1 MKNKGN
7 KMVLLESVG
16 TFLDTDNGLTY
27 PAEVN
32 DSGFTRTYTPDL
44 DNPYSLED
52 IKEDEWVLSLSK
64 EDFKV
69 VSTYLS
75 GLN

>member
-27 PAEVN
+27 AAEVN
-32 DSGFTRTYTPDL
+32 DSGFTRTFTPDL
-44 DNPYSLED
+44 DNPYPLED
-52 IKEDEWVLSLSK
+52 IKEDEWMLSLSE
-64 EDFKV
+64 EDDDV
-69 VSTYLS
+69 VANYLS
-75 GLN
+75 GLV

>member
-52 IKEDEWVLSLSK
+52 IEDEWSLALSK

>member
-1 MKNKGN
+1 
-7 KMVLLESVG
+7 MVLLESVG

-27 PAEVN
+27 PAKVK
-32 DSGFTRTYTPDL
+32 DSGFTRTYTADL
-44 DNPYSLED
+44 DNPYPLED

>member
-1 MKNKGN
+1 MKNKGDI
-7 KMVLLESVG
+7 MVLLESVG

-32 DSGFTRTYTPDL
+32 DSGFTRTFSPDL
-44 DNPYSLED
+44 DNPYPLED

-64 EDFKV
+64 EDFDI
-69 VSTYLS
+69 VSSYLS
-75 GLN
+75 HN

>member
-1 MKNKGN
+1 
-7 KMVLLESVG
+7 MVLLESVG

-32 DSGFTRTYTPDL
+32 DSGFTRTYTPDF
-44 DNPYSLED
+44 DNPYPLED

-64 EDFKV
+64 EDFDV
-69 VSTYLS
+69 VSNYLS
-75 GLN
+75 HN

>member
-1 MKNKGN
+1 
-7 KMVLLESVG
+7 MVLLESVG

-52 IKEDEWVLSLSK
+52 IKEDFSLLS
-64 EDFKV
+64 
-69 VSTYLS
+69 
-75 GLN
+75 

>member
-16 TFLDTDNGLTY
+16 TFLNTDNGLTY

-32 DSGFTRTYTPDL
+32 DSGFTRTFTPDL
-44 DNPYSLED
+44 DNPYPLED

-64 EDFKV
+64 EDFEV